1 MSFTVPA
8 YEFLRNSYVDA
19 KNFFVRPGAP
29 NPPYRLNDFGG
40 RLGGP
45 ILHNKTFF
53 FVNYE
58 GYFERAAS
66 TLITSVPTLA
76 ERQGNF
82 SGVTRIYD
90 PLTTTA
96 SGSTYTRTEFP
107 NNTIPA
113 SRFDPIAVQ
122 LVNAYPAPQTSA
134 VSNNYTSY
142 PAQVKRRQSG
152 RRPHRSPDH
161 SQPEFLCPLLDRR
174 HAD

>member
-1 MSFTVPA
+1 MSGTVRRMNFYATPQ
-8 YEFLRNSYVDA
+8 STS

-66 TLITSVPTLA
+66 TLITGVPTVA

-82 SGVTRIYD
+82 SGVTKN
-90 PLTTTA
+90 
-96 SGSTYTRTEFP
+96 F
-107 NNTIPA
+107 
-113 SRFDPIAVQ
+113 
-122 LVNAYPAPQTSA
+122 
-134 VSNNYTSY
+134 
-142 PAQVKRRQSG
+142 
-152 RRPHRSPDH
+152 
-161 SQPEFLCPLLDRR
+161 
-174 HAD
+174 